1 MPALL
6 TGSTGRP
13 CARGPGKAPKQT
25 SAPFLPKQNTLC
37 ASFLGGGPRTF
48 LLPRANRFSSLTC
61 LGPGG
66 QRHLPSGA
74 ASTGPALPLKAVT
87 SGAGLAVGARH
98 RAPRYQQVFCIPVQ
112 AAVSH
117 LQRTVVLKG
126 TCEGWH

>member
-6 TGSTGRP
+6 TGSTARH

-87 SGAGLAVGARH
+87 SGADWRWVPATGPPDISRCFVYLFK
-98 RAPRYQQVFCIPVQ
+98 QQ
-112 AAVSH
+112 
-117 LQRTVVLKG
+117 
-126 TCEGWH
+126 